1 MYEKTRKMGLPP
13 SDEGKKAV
21 FFDRD
26 GTLIREKNYLK
37 DPAGVELLE
46 GAAEC
51 LRVLKERGFL
61 IVIVS
66 NQSGVARGMMTE
78 EDVRR
83 VNARMLALLRAAG
96 AEADGVYY
104 CPHHPAGSDPAY
116 AKACDCRKPN
126 TGMALRAAEELG
138 ICLSDSYM
146 VGDKEAESGIYI
158 STVKKAGILS
168 SHLVDEV
175 KEGDVLEVS
184 RPAGR
189 FVYERGKDCA
199 HVTGVAGGAG
209 ITSMLSMAKAAE
221 EGSENYR
228 MTLFFCVKNAYEFL
242 FRDVLDGMKSGRVQV
257 VYVVENDAPDFAES
271 GVFTRE
277 LLHKYVN
284 EATTLFACGG
294 NELYGHILRELRGD
308 GSVRGMKFSQNSV
321 TDREDDR
328 MFSLSVHLAG
338 REYVIPARASETLM
352 VAMERAGL
360 GALSQCRVGECGFC
374 RSTVTAGRYSVHP
387 EHDERSSEDVRRGIV
402 HPCCTYPESDMEISV
417 PQDPAAEVI

>member
-1 MYEKTRKMGLPP
+1 MYEKTRKLGLPP

-51 LRVLKERGFL
+51 LRALKERGFL

-146 VGDKEAESGIYI
+146 VGDKEA
-158 STVKKAGILS
+158 
-168 SHLVDEV
+168 
-175 KEGDVLEVS
+175 DVLFGQNAGMRRSFLVLSGYGAKEREKIEGMAGAECAEDLAAVCARIVALGS
-184 RPAGR
+184 R
-189 FVYERGKDCA
+189 
-199 HVTGVAGGAG
+199 
-209 ITSMLSMAKAAE
+209 
-221 EGSENYR
+221 
-228 MTLFFCVKNAYEFL
+228 
-242 FRDVLDGMKSGRVQV
+242 
-257 VYVVENDAPDFAES
+257 
-271 GVFTRE
+271 
-277 LLHKYVN
+277 
-284 EATTLFACGG
+284 
-294 NELYGHILRELRGD
+294 
-308 GSVRGMKFSQNSV
+308 
-321 TDREDDR
+321 
-328 MFSLSVHLAG
+328 
-338 REYVIPARASETLM
+338 
-352 VAMERAGL
+352 
-360 GALSQCRVGECGFC
+360 
-374 RSTVTAGRYSVHP
+374 
-387 EHDERSSEDVRRGIV
+387 
-402 HPCCTYPESDMEISV
+402 
-417 PQDPAAEVI
+417 